1 MSSWSIF
8 WKVLSRRWTTETAAT
23 VRLTTYWMRWKNPF
37 VVISA
42 SHTLNKGEELRGAN
56 TTPALAILIK
66 AGPVSLFGTCAVLVI
81 TRTPT
86 MRLEH
91 ESRDGYV
98 GFSMNSKSH
107 HRGPLHTDWSDM
119 HMTVISRKSNTTG
132 KFEFMVMSMIPS
144 LNQNG
149 FQIRWALLNHHKLH

>member
-1 MSSWSIF
+1 MINLLESSEPEVDHRNGCYRPVDHTLDEMKEPLCYLSI
-8 WKVLSRRWTTETAAT
+8 
-23 VRLTTYWMRWKNPF
+23 
-37 VVISA
+37 
-42 SHTLNKGEELRGAN
+42 SHTEQRWGIERSEHHTSAV
-56 TTPALAILIK
+56 LAILIK
-66 AGPVSLFGTCAVLVI
+66 ARPVSRFGTCAVLVI

-132 KFEFMVMSMIPS
+132 KFEFMVMSLIS
-144 LNQNG
+144 RLNRNG
-149 FQIRWALLNHHKLH
+149 FQIRWALLNHHNLH